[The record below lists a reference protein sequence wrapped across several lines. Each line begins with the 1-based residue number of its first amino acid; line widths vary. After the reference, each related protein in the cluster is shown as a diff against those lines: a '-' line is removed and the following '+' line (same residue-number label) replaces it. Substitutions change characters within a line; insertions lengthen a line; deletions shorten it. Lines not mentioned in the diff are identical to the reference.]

1 MTTAILSSQADAKAA
16 DKDKLSSLPVELKT
30 QILSYLPVGTMENCR
45 HLSRHFKEIIE
56 EPKNGTAL
64 YQLTIDHS
72 YACLQRDATELF
84 EYTLDDP

>member
-1 MTTAILSSQADAKAA
+1 
-16 DKDKLSSLPVELKT
+16 
-30 QILSYLPVGTMENCR
+30 MENCR